1 MNITKSLAA
10 ASVVLGLVST
20 TPALAAEVI
29 TIAMPFGQ
37 SNVLA
42 WSWGA
47 SNSGTTQTGGGGG
60 AGKASFQDLS
70 LTRAADSQSPSFL
83 GGVATGRRYPTA
95 VLQDGPVKIT
105 LMDVLVTSLSTG
117 GTAGKKTDPTENISL
132 NFSKF
137 KYEVNGITFAWDI
150 AGNTQIDP

>member
-20 TPALAAEVI
+20 TPAFAAEVI
-29 TIAMPFGQ
+29 TLAMPFGQ

-47 SNSGTTQTGGGGG
+47 SNSGATTGGGGG
-60 AGKASFQDLS
+60 AGKANFQDLS

-83 GGVATGRRYPTA
+83 GGVATGRRYPA
-95 VLQDGPVKIT
+95 AILQDGSVKIT

-117 GTAGKKTDPTENISL
+117 GTAGKKAEPTENVTL

-150 AGNTQIDP
+150 AANAPLDP